1 MVVIRDYTGQGQE
14 KREERVNAT
23 VCAVLEGFPSLTM
36 RGWVIQRSLSSV
48 PPTDPSP
55 LSRTLVSLFRLYR
68 TWRRMW
74 DGPLKFLSA
83 DRRCIANEAPNCELR
98 LALNGLEIRQSGLTS
113 N

>member
-48 PPTDPSP
+48 PPDGNAER
-55 LSRTLVSLFRLYR
+55 SRY
-68 TWRRMW
+68 
-74 DGPLKFLSA
+74 GH
-83 DRRCIANEAPNCELR
+83 
-98 LALNGLEIRQSGLTS
+98 GLEVHGLSGSGRVNAGGTPFPQEGSLKEAHEIREGRQERIGISVLPGFVWVR
-113 N
+113 